1 MTEQHQCPANT
12 LSVVIPCLNEAQS
25 IGRLLETLQVAR
37 AQGVEL
43 ILVDGGSQ
51 DDSVARAAPL
61 VDRLIESNAGR
72 ARQMNAGAA
81 VATGRI
87 LWFLHADSVIQAD
100 FPDRILAVM
109 AATPRGWGR
118 FNVRLSGSHPML
130 RVIEFMMNW
139 RSRITGIATGD
150 QGIFVRRELFARLG
164 GFPVIPLMEDVEI
177 SRRLKRYSRPLIL
190 SQRLVTSS
198 RRWETRGMVRTIL
211 LMWRLRWAYFIGV
224 DPARLAERY
233 R

>member
-1 MTEQHQCPANT
+1 MTEQQKRPAST
-12 LSVVIPCLNEAQS
+12 LSVVIPCLNEAQT

-37 AQGVEL
+37 ARGVEL
-43 ILVDGGSQ
+43 ILVDGGSR
-51 DDSVARAAPL
+51 DDTVLRAAPL
-61 VDRLIESNAGR
+61 VDKLIESTAGR

-100 FPDRILAVM
+100 FPDRILAAM
-109 AATPRGWGR
+109 ASTARGWGR
-118 FNVRLSGSHPML
+118 FDIRLSGRHPLL

-139 RSRITGIATGD
+139 RSRITAIATGD
-150 QGIFVRRELFARLG
+150 QAIFVRRELFAELG
-164 GFPVIPLMEDVEI
+164 GFPAIPLMEDVEM
-177 SRRLKRYSRPLIL
+177 SRRLKRCSRPVIMP
-190 SQRLVTSS
+190 QRLVTSS
-198 RRWETRGMVRTIL
+198 RRWEARGIVRTIL
-211 LMWRLRWAYFIGV
+211 LMWRLRWAYFVGV